1 MIVAVRLVAVMKVA
15 RNEIIRVIAVWYRFV
30 ATARAVSVIRG
41 MPFTRVRRR
50 AGGRV
55 RRGYIQFV
63 LVDVTLVHV
72 KEMPVVK
79 KIDMIGM
86 PYLRVR
92 AVCGAMVMAVI
103 GVSRMFHVPS

>member
-1 MIVAVRLVAVMKVA
+1 MKVA

-41 MPFTRVRRR
+41 MPLTRVRRR
-50 AGGRV
+50 AGGRA
-55 RRGYIQFV
+55 RRVYVQFV

-72 KEMPVVK
+72 MEMPIVK
-79 KIDMIGM
+79 
-86 PYLRVR
+86 R
-92 AVCGAMVMAVI
+92 AVRGAMVMAVI